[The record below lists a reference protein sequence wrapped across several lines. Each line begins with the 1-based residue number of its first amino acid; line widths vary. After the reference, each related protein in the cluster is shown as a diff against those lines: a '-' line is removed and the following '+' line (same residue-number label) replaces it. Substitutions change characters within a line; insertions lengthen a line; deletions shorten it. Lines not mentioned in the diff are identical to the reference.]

1 MKNKKL
7 WIFIGIVIAVL
18 ILNYVFGW
26 SEYLADKNNLNFL
39 KDMVED
45 NLILASVVYTVLT
58 IVGCVVLALPGI
70 TFAIVAGL
78 IFGPVLGTILC
89 SVATTLG
96 AMLAFVAG
104 RFFLK
109 DTVKPMAMKNK
120 YLKKWLFD
128 ESGQNELFI
137 LMITR
142 LVPVFPYNLQ
152 NFAYG
157 VTDIKFSTYSIASLL
172 FMLPG
177 TAMYTVGAAGIADRE
192 NRSLYIGIAILLAII
207 VMCVGA
213 YLKKHY
219 VKGNSENSER
229 LEAENEG
236 VQADCFIKQ
245 STEEVERN
253 CIHCHKCR
261 KHCTFLQKYQMD
273 IGDTDKLK
281 ELAYHCFLCGKCTE
295 VCPVGIDGRAY
306 ILNLRRESK
315 RPEAEKKEKG
325 YGLILWEKRNYRYR
339 NYKHAEGKSVLF
351 PGCNFPSFYP
361 QTTKMLTELL
371 SKYGIGVVYDC
382 CGKPIAEL
390 GYREDEEA
398 IVQRIDETLKENGI
412 EEVIMVCPNCYAF
425 LKGRLSVRVVNI
437 YDKLQE
443 LGAVGK
449 NPVWK
454 SEKKQISLPCPDREN
469 RELLKAA
476 NRYIEWMTGAD
487 SGFCPIEGAQCCGL
501 GGVASVKEPE
511 LARQMASALSQNE
524 HSVYTYCASC
534 SGNLTRGGCKDVRHV
549 LSEILG
555 VHEKADVR
563 KSMCNRIKTKF
574 I

>member
-120 YLKKWLFD
+120 YLNKWFFD

-219 VKGNSENSER
+219 VKGNSEN
-229 LEAENEG
+229 
-236 VQADCFIKQ
+236 
-245 STEEVERN
+245 
-253 CIHCHKCR
+253 
-261 KHCTFLQKYQMD
+261 
-273 IGDTDKLK
+273 
-281 ELAYHCFLCGKCTE
+281 
-295 VCPVGIDGRAY
+295 
-306 ILNLRRESK
+306 
-315 RPEAEKKEKG
+315 
-325 YGLILWEKRNYRYR
+325 
-339 NYKHAEGKSVLF
+339 
-351 PGCNFPSFYP
+351 
-361 QTTKMLTELL
+361 
-371 SKYGIGVVYDC
+371 
-382 CGKPIAEL
+382 
-390 GYREDEEA
+390 
-398 IVQRIDETLKENGI
+398 
-412 EEVIMVCPNCYAF
+412 
-425 LKGRLSVRVVNI
+425 
-437 YDKLQE
+437 
-443 LGAVGK
+443 
-449 NPVWK
+449 
-454 SEKKQISLPCPDREN
+454 
-469 RELLKAA
+469 
-476 NRYIEWMTGAD
+476 
-487 SGFCPIEGAQCCGL
+487 
-501 GGVASVKEPE
+501 
-511 LARQMASALSQNE
+511 
-524 HSVYTYCASC
+524 
-534 SGNLTRGGCKDVRHV
+534 
-549 LSEILG
+549 
-555 VHEKADVR
+555 
-563 KSMCNRIKTKF
+563 
-574 I
+574 